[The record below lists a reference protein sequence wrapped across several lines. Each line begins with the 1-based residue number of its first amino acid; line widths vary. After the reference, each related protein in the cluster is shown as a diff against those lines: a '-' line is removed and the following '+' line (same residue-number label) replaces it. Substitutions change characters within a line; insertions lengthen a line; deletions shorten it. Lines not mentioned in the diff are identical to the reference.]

1 MASDDQRAVNREESG
16 TSGHTHAHG
25 EAGHDYAGHEGHDYR
40 GASKRSLLIA
50 LVLIVGHMGVEIADG
65 ILSGSLGLLAHA
77 THMLTDAVALS
88 LALFAMWIAERPA
101 TITRTFGYHRTE
113 VLAVMFNAL
122 ALWVLASWI
131 FYEAY
136 QRFGEHAEG
145 HGHHVEGEIMLT
157 VACIGLAI
165 NAIAAWILH
174 RSSKHSIN
182 VEGAFWHIMAD
193 LMSSVAVVVSGVI
206 VLFFDWDLVDPVLS
220 ILIAALILVS
230 SCRLAIK
237 VFHVLLESTPAHL
250 DMYRLCSALEDVEG
264 VTLVHDVHAWTIT
277 TGYEALTAHVL
288 VDPDYPGELDP
299 LLRRLRQIAYQNFGL
314 RHITI
319 QVEQSVADCTENHH
333 VGHLEAQSSAE
344 T

>member
-1 MASDDQRAVNREESG
+1 MTPEH
-16 TSGHTHAHG
+16 TGHTNHGHAG
-25 EAGHDYAGHEGHDYR
+25 RGRGNRGHDHDHDYR
-40 GASKRSLLIA
+40 SAGRRSLII
-50 LVLIVGHMGVEIADG
+50 VLILLCCHMGIEIAGG

-77 THMLTDAVALS
+77 AHMMTDVVALG

-113 VLAVMFNAL
+113 VLVVMFNAL

-136 QRFGEHAEG
+136 LRLSEHADG
-145 HGHHVEGEIMLT
+145 HGHEVEGALMLA
-157 VACIGLAI
+157 VASAGLVI
-165 NAIAAWILH
+165 NLLAAWILY
-174 RSSKHSIN
+174 RSSRHSIN
-182 VEGAFWHIMAD
+182 VEGAFWHIVAD
-193 LMSSVAVVVSGVI
+193 LLGSIAVVISGV
-206 VLFFDWDLVDPVLS
+206 LTLAFDWDLVDPILS

-237 VFHVLLESTPAHL
+237 VFRVLLESVPAGL

-277 TGYEALTAHVL
+277 SGYDALTAHVL
-288 VDPDYPGELDP
+288 VDPDYQGAFEP
-299 LLRRLRQIAYQNFGL
+299 LLRRLRRISYQDFGI

-319 QVEQSVADCTENHH
+319 QIDQSVADCTEYHH
-333 VGHLEAQSSAE
+333 VGHLEARTHAE
-344 T
+344 A